1 MECILYINN
10 SDSRVF
16 NKKLTPVIPQDAESP
31 EIPINI
37 IEDSSIIDPTF
48 IFGTATNVMQAN
60 YMFVPELGRYY
71 YITDKILGKN
81 RITVKAH
88 VDVLMSFN
96 MPLKEAWVI
105 LDRQEH
111 QYNLYMNDVEI
122 SVENPNNV
130 RTINFTGGGFQDDS
144 EFVLIIAGD
153 NEGGEEDVN
162 TAISE

>member
-1 MECILYINN
+1 MDCILYINN

-16 NKKLTPVIPQDAESP
+16 NKKLTPVIPQDADAP

-37 IEDSSIIDPTF
+37 LEDSSIVDPTF
-48 IFGTATNVMQAN
+48 ILGAATNVMQAN

-71 YITDKILGKN
+71 YITDWILGKN

-96 MPLKEAWVI
+96 KPLKEAWVI
-105 LDRQEH
+105 LDRQEK
-111 QYNLYMNDVEI
+111 QYNLYLNDAEI

-130 RTINFTGGGFQDDS
+130 RTINFTGGGFQDES

-153 NEGGEEDVN
+153 NEGGEE
-162 TAISE
+162 IGE